1 MSDTPTR
8 AAHPALRGCL
18 GDYVGYDFSGL
29 PPGTHLGLPSGALT
43 FIVAIDDPLCQRD
56 PASHADSRFDVLL
69 AGLHLRPTLV
79 RHPGAMAG
87 VQINLSPFAPR
98 AFFGLTAAD
107 LTDHS
112 VDLREITRPL
122 ATELHDRVNAAA
134 TWRERFAV
142 IDDVLLRALRTR
154 PSHVDAN
161 PRDQVVRA
169 WSEIVGSAGQ
179 VPVTQLAEEVGW
191 SRRHLSAQLR
201 AEVGIGPK
209 DASRVVRFDR
219 ARRLVAAVLSVSAGD
234 PSDGGEA
241 AAHHR
246 GGGAAATTPPHT
258 LAEVAAVCGYAD
270 QSHLIREFTA
280 FTGTSPTSWLRAD
293 PVAAGN

>member
-1 MSDTPTR
+1 MSDAPTR

-98 AFFGLTAAD
+98 ALFGLTAAD

-134 TWRERFAV
+134 TWRERFAA
-142 IDDVLLRALRTR
+142 IDDVLLRALQTR
-154 PSHVDAN
+154 PAN

-169 WSEIVGSAGQ
+169 WSGIVGSAGQ

-209 DASRVVRFDR
+209 DASRVIRFDR
-219 ARRLVAAVLSVSAGD
+219 ARRLVAAVLSESAGD
-234 PSDGGEA
+234 QSDGGEKA
-241 AAHHR
+241 AGHR
-246 GGGAAATTPPHT
+246 DGGAAATIQPRT

-280 FTGTSPTSWLRAD
+280 FTGTSPTAWLRAD
-293 PVAAGN
+293 PVAARS